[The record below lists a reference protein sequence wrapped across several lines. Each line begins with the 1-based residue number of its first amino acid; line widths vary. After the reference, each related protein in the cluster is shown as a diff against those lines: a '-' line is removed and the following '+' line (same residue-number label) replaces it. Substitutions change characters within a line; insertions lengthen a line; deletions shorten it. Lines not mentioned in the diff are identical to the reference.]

1 MKKMNKPICK
11 NINVR
16 SVIVLILF
24 IIVFQS
30 CVPAKTVREERKD
43 LPEQFQN
50 LVANDTTNTA
60 HVKWKEFFNDAT
72 LAALIDTALVNN
84 QELNIM
90 LQQVDIAKN
99 EIQAKKGEYLPFVGI
114 QAVSEIEKVGRYTSQ
129 GANDANT
136 EIKQGQEFPE
146 PLQNYKVGAFATW
159 ELDVWKKLRNAK
171 KAAVMEYLATEAG
184 KNFMV
189 SNLIAEIADSY
200 YELQALDNK
209 LAIVTQNLELQNNG
223 LRTIRL
229 QMQAAKA
236 TALGVQR
243 LEAEVYK
250 NTSELYQIQQE
261 IVQTENKLNFL
272 IGRSPQHINRNSD
285 HFIDQKIDA
294 MNVGIPSQLLSNRPD
309 VKQAEYELE
318 AAKLDTQVAKA
329 NFYPSFTLRAGVGLE
344 MFKTK
349 YLTTTPESLLYGLA
363 GDMIAPL
370 INRNAI
376 KATYFN
382 ANDRQLQA
390 VFEYEKTILN
400 AHIEVLN
407 RLSKMDNL
415 QKSYEQKENQVKALT
430 NSIEII
436 NKLFVSARADYM
448 EVLLTQRDALES
460 KLQLVETK
468 KEQLVA
474 KVNMYKSLGGGWN

>member
-1 MKKMNKPICK
+1 MNNSIFKFI
-11 NINVR
+11 NIR
-16 SVIVLILF
+16 SVLGLTLSTL
-24 IIVFQS
+24 VFQS
-30 CVPAKTVREERKD
+30 CVPTRTVRDEKKD

-50 LVANDTTNTA
+50 VTSNDTTNSA
-60 HVKWKEFFNDAT
+60 QIKWKQFFDDSN
-72 LAALIDTALVNN
+72 LNALIETALTNN

-90 LQQVDIAKN
+90 LQQVDMAKN
-99 EIQAKKGEYLPFVGI
+99 EIQARKGEYLPFVGI
-114 QAVSEIEKVGRYTSQ
+114 QAAAEVEKVGRYTSQ

-136 EIKQGQEFPE
+136 DIKPGEEFPE

-171 KAAVMEYLATEAG
+171 KAAVMEYLSTMEG

-189 SNLIAEIADSY
+189 TSLIAEIADSY

-209 LAIVTQNLELQNNG
+209 LAILTKNLELQNNG
-223 LRTIRL
+223 LTIIRL

-250 NTSELYQIQQE
+250 NTSELYNVKQE
-261 IVQTENKLNFL
+261 IVETENRLNFL
-272 IGRSPQHINRNSD
+272 IGRSPQHIDRNSD
-285 HFIDQKIDA
+285 NFIEQKVDTIYA
-294 MNVGIPSQLLSNRPD
+294 GIPSQLLTNRPD
-309 VKQAEYELE
+309 IRRAEYELQ
-318 AAKLDTQVAKA
+318 AAKLDTKVARA

-344 MFKTK
+344 SFKTK
-349 YLTTTPESLLYGLA
+349 YLTTMPESVLYGLA
-363 GDMIAPL
+363 GDMVAPL
-370 INRNAI
+370 INRKAI
-376 KATYFN
+376 KAAYYN
-382 ANDRQLQA
+382 ANDKQLQA
-390 VFEYEKTILN
+390 VFDYEKTILN

-407 RLSKMDNL
+407 GLSKIDNL
-415 QKSYEQKENQVKALT
+415 KKSYEQKEHQVEALT
-430 NSIEII
+430 NSIEIT
-436 NKLFVSARADYM
+436 NKLFSAARADYM

-468 KEQLVA
+468 KEQLAA

>member
-1 MKKMNKPICK
+1 MLGLTL
-11 NINVR
+11 
-16 SVIVLILF
+16 STL
-24 IIVFQS
+24 VFQS
-30 CVPAKTVREERKD
+30 CVPTRTVRDEKKD

-50 LVANDTTNTA
+50 VASNDTTNSA
-60 HVKWKEFFNDAT
+60 QIKWKQFFDDSN
-72 LAALIDTALVNN
+72 LNALIETALTNN

-90 LQQVDIAKN
+90 LQQVDMAKN
-99 EIQAKKGEYLPFVGI
+99 EIQARKGEYLPFVGI
-114 QAVSEIEKVGRYTSQ
+114 QAAAEVEKVGRYTSQ

-136 EIKQGQEFPE
+136 DIKPGEEFPE

-171 KAAVMEYLATEAG
+171 KAAVMEYLSTMEG

-189 SNLIAEIADSY
+189 TSLIAEIADSY

-209 LAIVTQNLELQNNG
+209 LAILTKNLELQNNG
-223 LRTIRL
+223 LTIIRL

-250 NTSELYQIQQE
+250 NTSELYNVKQE
-261 IVQTENKLNFL
+261 IVETENRLNFL
-272 IGRSPQHINRNSD
+272 IGRSPQHIDRNSD
-285 HFIDQKIDA
+285 NFIEQKIDTIYA
-294 MNVGIPSQLLSNRPD
+294 GIPSQLLTNRPD
-309 VKQAEYELE
+309 IRRAEYELQ
-318 AAKLDTQVAKA
+318 AAKLDTKVARA

-344 MFKTK
+344 SFKTQ
-349 YLTTTPESLLYGLA
+349 YLTTMPESLIYGLA
-363 GDMIAPL
+363 GDMVAPL

-376 KATYFN
+376 KATYYN

-390 VFEYEKTILN
+390 VFDYEKTILN

-407 RLSKMDNL
+407 GLSKIENL
-415 QKSYEQKENQVKALT
+415 KKSYEQKEHQVAALT
-430 NSIEII
+430 NSIEIT
-436 NKLFVSARADYM
+436 NKLFSAARADYM

-468 KEQLVA
+468 KEQLAA